1 MNNSSPTPYSLLD
14 GLAPDYLR
22 TLALQGQVRH
32 YRKNTLLIQ
41 EGDVGAQLYVVL
53 HGNLREFAMSQDS
66 KPREITLAMAGRG
79 DVLGLLA
86 LEGGQHCSSVI
97 TLGPAV
103 CAVVS
108 AESVQVLLQHDP
120 RLAMALLQHALQRLR
135 LATQTTVWLCF
146 LTLTA
151 A

>member
-1 MNNSSPTPYSLLD
+1 MNNSSTPHSSLLD
-14 GLAPDYLR
+14 ALAPDYLR
-22 TLALQGQVRH
+22 TLARQGQVRH

-86 LEGGQHCSSVI
+86 LEGGSIAQASS
-97 TLGPAV
+97 PW
-103 CAVVS
+103 
-108 AESVQVLLQHDP
+108 
-120 RLAMALLQHALQRLR
+120 ALLSVPWSAPKVCGCCCI
-135 LATQTTVWLCF
+135 TTPIWPWLCYSGPCS
-146 LTLTA
+146 A
-151 A
+151 CVWQPKPPV